1 MQKSY
6 QQKVLVF
13 KNTFFT
19 LNEKRESITDDKD
32 KIFSMESYLNIVAD
46 LQKIAGTSKNS
57 VSPYAHPSIIKE

>member
-46 LQKIAGTSKNS
+46 LQKVAGTSKNS
-57 VSPYAHPSIIKE
+57 VSSYTHPLIIKE

>member
-57 VSPYAHPSIIKE
+57 VSSYAHPSVIKK